1 MTDAQ
6 GFPTN
11 TTFHTLSPEQA
22 TVTQKEMVL
31 VALIDLLE
39 TTNEELLQE
48 DLGVKEKAELCNNL
62 ETIRGRIDLW
72 SR

>member
-1 MTDAQ
+1 
-6 GFPTN
+6 
-11 TTFHTLSPEQA
+11 
-22 TVTQKEMVL
+22 MVL